1 MKVRAIRNSD
11 PVYGAGDNNF
21 VEGAEAVAT
30 LLNTRLKTFQGEVK
44 RNIDFGIPDFKGL
57 DKDDLDIEIGEIILT
72 TAGVQEIIQ
81 FESSVSQR
89 KYQATIVVFSDF
101 GEVSVEVQV

>member
-44 RNIDFGIPDFKGL
+44 RNVDFGIPTFKGL
-57 DKDDLDIEIGEIILT
+57 DKEDLDIEIGEIILET
-72 TAGVQEIIQ
+72 SGVESIKT
-81 FESSVSQR
+81 FESELKGRDYS
-89 KYQATIVVFSDF
+89 ATIVVESNF
-101 GEVSVEVQV
+101 GELEVQV